1 MRSTLQ
7 HPQINELGCTDFL
20 SPLAIIDAMVELK
33 IQLQQLEHQIQSLQ
47 PAFFAACL
55 ALNTEK
61 IERTRATI
69 TRRLTPGQWTYS
81 IEIMEQEDL
90 LKQFKRQFQQAHE
103 PSGGREITW
112 SVKLLLNLV

>member
-1 MRSTLQ
+1 MRSTL
-7 HPQINELGCTDFL
+7 HPPQITELDINNFL
-20 SPLAIIDAMVELK
+20 NPLEIIDAMIELK
-33 IQLQQLEHQIQSLQ
+33 IQLQELEHQIQALQ

-55 ALNTEK
+55 TLNADK
-61 IERTRATI
+61 IQLTRATI

-90 LKQFKRQFQQAHE
+90 LKQCKRQFQQAHE